1 MNELSV
7 GLELLPLLFTVGLV
21 AGMVDAM
28 AGGGGL
34 IVLPAL
40 LMAGLPPAQAL
51 ATNKLQ
57 GSFGTAS
64 ASWYFIRNGLI
75 PLSSIKLLIACT
87 FIGSALGTLIVQR
100 TDPGFLTGVIPI
112 LLILIAL
119 YFWFSPGFRDEGAR
133 QRISYPLFAFT
144 VGFWV
149 GFYDGF
155 FGPGAGTFFVAGFV
169 VLLGFDLIKA
179 TAHTKILNFTSN
191 IASLLF
197 FAIGGHVVWSIG
209 LAMGIGQLLGAR
221 LGARL
226 VVHKGTR
233 LIRPLIVGVSIIIS
247 LKLLIVDNLGIAH
260 WIVSLISG

>member
-1 MNELSV
+1 LSEPS
-7 GLELLPLLFTVGLV
+7 LSFELLLLLFPVGLV
-21 AGMVDAM
+21 AGTVDAL

-34 IVLPAL
+34 IALPAL

-64 ASWYFIRNGLI
+64 ASWYFLSNGLI
-75 PLSSIKLLIACT
+75 SLSSIKLLIACT
-87 FIGSALGTLIVQR
+87 FVGSALGTLLVQR
-100 TDPGFLTGVIPI
+100 TVPGFLTGIIPI

-119 YFWFSPGFRDEGAR
+119 YFWLSPGIRDKSAR
-133 QRISYPLFAFT
+133 QRIGYPLFALT

-155 FGPGAGTFFVAGFV
+155 FGPGTGSFFVAGFV
-169 VLLGFDLIKA
+169 VLLGFDLIRA

-197 FAIGGHVVWSIG
+197 FAMGGYVVWTIG
-209 LAMGIGQLLGAR
+209 LAMGAGQLLGAR

-233 LIRPLIVGVSIIIS
+233 LVRPLIVGMSTIIS
-247 LKLLIVDNLGIAH
+247 LKLLIVDNPAISH
-260 WIVSLISG
+260 WVVSLIPG